1 MGKVDALKGISVLN
15 ADPSLPLEVSAT
27 RLRASTLPFGVLSLP
42 FRAPKV
48 PFIQSPVCLAGQSEE
63 ARTGAYEPGACT
75 ASARQ
80 TYHRR
85 VSGSFLSG
93 LDHMSLTSRIRVT
106 IGVSDPVPDAFTA
119 ASEVHTTSL
128 STLSN
133 VLAAQMLQFSSRL
146 QSQ

>member
-1 MGKVDALKGISVLN
+1 MLWRAYQSWMQ
-15 ADPSLPLEVSAT
+15 T
-27 RLRASTLPFGVLSLP
+27 RLCPWRFLLRAWEHLLCPLGVLSLP
-42 FRAPKV
+42 FRAPKA

-119 ASEVHTTSL
+119 PSEVHTTSL